1 MLKKYKLIQSIAK
14 KKGIIR
20 PRDLDEYQI
29 PREYLSRFY
38 QQGQLEKIGRGLYI
52 LPDLEIDENFSL
64 AQVSKSVPN
73 GIISLL
79 SALRFHHLTTQL
91 PYQVWIAIP
100 NKSHQPLLQEVSLR
114 VVHFSGKALSAGIEA
129 FMISG
134 VKVPI
139 YNPAKTVA
147 DCFKY
152 RNKIGLDVALEAL
165 REYWLKP
172 ASSLDE
178 IWHYSKICRVTNI
191 IKPYMESLA

>member
-20 PRDLDEYQI
+20 PRDLDDYQI

-38 QQGQLEKIGRGLYI
+38 QQGQLKKIGRGLYI
-52 LPDLEIDENFSL
+52 LPNLDIDENFSL
-64 AQVSKSVPN
+64 AQVCKSVPN

-79 SALRFHHLTTQL
+79 SALRFHQLTTQL

-114 VVHFSGKALSAGIEA
+114 IVRFSGEALTAGIEA

-152 RNKIGLDVALEAL
+152 RHKIGLDVALEAL

-172 ASSLDE
+172 AGSLDE

-191 IKPYMESLA
+191 IKPYMESLV